1 MLEVDVACRLG
12 ALDLQVAFSTAGEV
26 TALFGRSGA
35 GKTTVI
41 NCIAGLL
48 RPDRGRIVLD
58 GEPLLDT
65 GRGIDVPRHRR
76 RIGYVFQDAR
86 LFPHLTVRRNLLYGR
101 WFAQRAHRR
110 GSLDEVVELL
120 GIGPL
125 LERRPGLLSGGERQ
139 RVAIGRALLAGPRL
153 LLLDEPLASLDQAR
167 KAEILPYL
175 ERLCREAGL
184 PILFVSH
191 ALDEVARLAST
202 MVLLSGGRV
211 AATGPVGEVMAR
223 LDLGIASGDL
233 AGGALLHVQVV
244 GRRAPHGLT
253 VLAHPAG
260 EIEVP
265 GLDLPCGRAVRLRV
279 DARDVVL
286 ALGSVPLAG
295 ISIRNQ
301 LRARVVALGPPTNG
315 TTEVGLD
322 VAGEAL
328 RARITTASAEALQLR
343 PGLEVLA
350 LVKSVALGPDAA
362 AVDDPAR

>member
-1 MLEVDVACRLG
+1 MLEVELATALG
-12 ALDLQVAFSTAGEV
+12 ALRLDVRFTAGERV

-41 NCIAGLL
+41 NAIAGLL

-65 GRGIDVPRHRR
+65 KRGIDVPRHRR

-101 WFAQRAHRR
+101 WLAGRARR
-110 GSLDEVVELL
+110 RAGLDEVVALL
-120 GIGPL
+120 GIGHL
-125 LERRPGLLSGGERQ
+125 LDRRPGLLSGGERQ
-139 RVAIGRALLAGPRL
+139 RVAIGRALLAAPRL

-175 ERLCREAGL
+175 DRLCRESGL

-191 ALDEVARLAST
+191 ALEEVTRLAT
-202 MVLLSGGRV
+202 DMVLLSDGRV
-211 AATGPVGEVMAR
+211 AAQGPVAELMAR
-223 LDLGIASGDL
+223 LDLRAAESDFG
-233 AGGALLHVQVV
+233 GGALLHAQVAS
-244 GRRAPHGLT
+244 RREADDLT
-253 VLAHPAG
+253 VLVHPAG
-260 EIEVP
+260 EIELP
-265 GLDLPCGRAVRLRV
+265 GLHLPFGQAVRLRV

-286 ALGSVPLAG
+286 ALGTAPLSA

-301 LRARVVALGPPTNG
+301 LRATVTGLGAAQDG
-315 TTEVGLD
+315 TIEVGLD

-328 RARITTASAEALQLR
+328 RARITAASAASMGLR
-343 PGLEVLA
+343 PGVAVLA
-350 LVKSVALGPDAA
+350 LIKSVALGPDAA
-362 AVDDPAR
+362 VPDAER

>member
-1 MLEVDVACRLG
+1 MLEVDIACRLG
-12 ALDLQVAFSTAGEV
+12 ALDLEVRFATSAGV

-41 NCIAGLL
+41 NAIAGLR
-48 RPDRGRIVLD
+48 RPERGRITLD
-58 GEPLLDT
+58 GDVLLDT
-65 GRGIDVPRHRR
+65 ARRIEVPCHRR

-101 WFAQRAHRR
+101 WFAERHHRH
-110 GSLDEVVELL
+110 GSLDEVVGLL
-120 GIGPL
+120 GIEPL
-125 LERRPGLLSGGERQ
+125 LGRRPGLLSGGERQ

-175 ERLCREAGL
+175 DRLRREAGI

-191 ALDEVARLAST
+191 ALDEVTRLAST

-211 AATGPVGEVMAR
+211 AAMGPVGEVMAR
-223 LDLGIASGDL
+223 LDLGPAATEI
-233 AGGALLHVQVV
+233 AGGALLHLQVA
-244 GRRAPHGLT
+244 GRRHGLT
-253 VLAHPAG
+253 LLTHPAG
-260 EIEVP
+260 EIEMP
-265 GLDLPCGRAVRLRV
+265 GLDLPVGHVVRLRI

-286 ALGSVPLAG
+286 ALGSAPLTG

-301 LRARVVALGPPTNG
+301 LRATVTGLGRVADG

-328 RARITTASAEALQLR
+328 RARITAASATAMQLR
-343 PGLEVLA
+343 PGLAVLA
-350 LVKSVALGPDAA
+350 LVKSVALGPGAA
-362 AVDDPAR
+362 APDADEA

>member
-1 MLEVDVACRLG
+1 MLDVDVACRLG
-12 ALDLQVAFSTAGEV
+12 ALDLSVRFATAGGV

-41 NCIAGLL
+41 NAIAGLL
-48 RPDRGRIVLD
+48 HPDRGRVVLD

-65 GRGIDVPRHRR
+65 ARGIDVPRHRR

-101 WFAQRAHRR
+101 WFARRADRH
-110 GSLDEVVELL
+110 GSLEEVVDLL
-120 GIGPL
+120 GIDHL
-125 LERRPGLLSGGERQ
+125 LDRRPGMLSGGERQ
-139 RVAIGRALLAGPRL
+139 RVAVGRALLAGPRL

-175 ERLCREAGL
+175 DRLCHEAGI

-191 ALDEVARLAST
+191 ALDEVARLATS

-211 AATGPVGEVMAR
+211 VAEGPVGEVMAR
-223 LDLGIASGDL
+223 LDLGPAS
-233 AGGALLHVQVV
+233 AEMSGGALLHLRVAGQ
-244 GRRAPHGLT
+244 HDGLT
-253 VLAHPAG
+253 VLVHPAG
-260 EIEVP
+260 DIEVP
-265 GLDLPCGRAVRLRV
+265 GLSLPPGQRVRLRV

-286 ALGSVPLAG
+286 ALGTAPLPG

-301 LRARVVALGPPTNG
+301 LRATVTGLGTPEHG

-328 RARITTASAEALQLR
+328 RARITTASADAMHLR
-343 PGLEVLA
+343 PGLPVLA
-350 LVKSVALGPDAA
+350 LVKSVALGQDAA
-362 AVDDPAR
+362 VKVSAG